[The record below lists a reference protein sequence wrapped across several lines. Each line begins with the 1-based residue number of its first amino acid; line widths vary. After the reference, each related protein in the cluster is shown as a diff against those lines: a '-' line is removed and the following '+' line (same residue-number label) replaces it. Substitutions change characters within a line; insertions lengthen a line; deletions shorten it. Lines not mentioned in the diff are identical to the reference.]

1 MSFVVYQDVSIV
13 RLAGFLLT
21 AIIIKPE
28 IIQGFPYKYDYQ
40 VFIKLLE
47 EISEMWNI
55 FELH

>member
-1 MSFVVYQDVSIV
+1 VYQDVSIV

-28 IIQGFPYKYDYQ
+28 IIQGFPYKYDYR